1 MSVENLL
8 WQEKPNPEKFRF
20 TVPASL
26 AARFASC
33 PEDVKLASFEKELPE
48 DALSDFRMVADWVAD
63 WAFLLKKS
71 PGFVLPVLPESLDD
85 LSLRYAYSLICRALG
100 ELNNRYGYF
109 FDVRDQGLDY
119 KKEAIPVSKTKDST
133 GFHTDSTAASYFPD
147 VVGLLCLNPA
157 AVGGDSLLANAA
169 NLYENMRQHYPEFIA
184 VLSSEL
190 LRDVITP
197 GTVQDMEAILANK
210 VPVFQQ
216 DEVGFLFRYMRFWT
230 EKAYEKTG
238 IQPPAGLKES
248 LDAVDEFF
256 NQDENLISFRME
268 RGAILLINNRF
279 LCHNR
284 TAFLEPEEDEPA
296 RLLVRAWMNFPA
308 SIA

>member
-1 MSVENLL
+1 
-8 WQEKPNPEKFRF
+8 
-20 TVPASL
+20 
-26 AARFASC
+26 
-33 PEDVKLASFEKELPE
+33 
-48 DALSDFRMVADWVAD
+48 
-63 WAFLLKKS
+63 
-71 PGFVLPVLPESLDD
+71 
-85 LSLRYAYSLICRALG
+85 
-100 ELNNRYGYF
+100 
-109 FDVRDQGLDY
+109 
-119 KKEAIPVSKTKDST
+119 
-133 GFHTDSTAASYFPD
+133 
-147 VVGLLCLNPA
+147 
-157 AVGGDSLLANAA
+157 
-169 NLYENMRQHYPEFIA
+169 
-184 VLSSEL
+184 
-190 LRDVITP
+190 
-197 GTVQDMEAILANK
+197 
-210 VPVFQQ
+210 
-216 DEVGFLFRYMRFWT
+216 MRFWI